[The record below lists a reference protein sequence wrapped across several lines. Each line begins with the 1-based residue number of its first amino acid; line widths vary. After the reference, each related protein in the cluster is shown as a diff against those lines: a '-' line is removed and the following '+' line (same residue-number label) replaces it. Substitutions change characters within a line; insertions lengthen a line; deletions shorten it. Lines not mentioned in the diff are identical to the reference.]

1 MVAVN
6 GKKQIK
12 SHGYY
17 TEETISDDPKNDGL
31 KTEEIHIPENVIP
44 EENSVLDKAKVA
56 IASILETI
64 KSKKEQI
71 QRSLEK

>member
-17 TEETISDDPKNDGL
+17 TEENKSEGTKDGGL
-31 KTEEIHIPENVIP
+31 KTEEIHIPEDIIP
-44 EENSVLDKAKVA
+44 AENSTMERAKVA
-56 IASILETI
+56 IAGIVETI
-64 KSKKEQI
+64 KAKKEQI
-71 QRSLEK
+71 QRALEK